1 MAQWTATLEELRED
15 LALMQAAHQGCG
27 SVETSARVAFQD
39 GTQDALK
46 VLIPAPRFVA
56 GLMAG
61 GFFKRKRCIGA
72 CEETGLPIFEGANEL
87 LPAMTHDEAIAFIA
101 WRDLPPGCNH
111 FQILNTDDLPRI
123 GGSIDAARKF
133 RAAWRLEEAA

>member
-1 MAQWTATLEELRED
+1 MTTWTATPDELRED
-15 LALMQAAHQGCG
+15 FALMVRAHQVCEA
-27 SVETSARVAFQD
+27 VQTSSRIAFHD
-39 GTQDALK
+39 STQDPVK
-46 VLIPAPRFVA
+46 VLTPAPHFLA
-56 GLMAG
+56 ALMAG

-72 CEETGLPIFEGANEL
+72 CPDTGRPIFEGTNEL
-87 LPAMTHDEAIAFIA
+87 LPPMTHDEAIVFIA

-111 FQILNTDDLPRI
+111 FQILSIDDLPRI